1 MDSITLPPDQTRIYV
16 GPLDDDVIGSDL
28 QQQFVQF
35 GAIRGVSRY
44 VSGINYSNPKKIV
57 SHIFQRLLVSK
68 KIQGAIYVVVKESS
82 FSFNKLQRILS

>member
-35 GAIRGVSRY
+35 GAIRGVSRFLFF
-44 VSGINYSNPKKIV
+44 VPNYSNQKIYESNILEVFGCKVASFFVVNESSLIKKKIYE
-57 SHIFQRLLVSK
+57 Q
-68 KIQGAIYVVVKESS
+68 
-82 FSFNKLQRILS
+82 

>member
-44 VSGINYSNPKKIV
+44 VSGTNYSNPQTIV
-57 SHIFQRLLVSK
+57 SHIFGFKKNPRGDLSCGEGILV
-68 KIQGAIYVVVKESS
+68 
-82 FSFNKLQRILS
+82 